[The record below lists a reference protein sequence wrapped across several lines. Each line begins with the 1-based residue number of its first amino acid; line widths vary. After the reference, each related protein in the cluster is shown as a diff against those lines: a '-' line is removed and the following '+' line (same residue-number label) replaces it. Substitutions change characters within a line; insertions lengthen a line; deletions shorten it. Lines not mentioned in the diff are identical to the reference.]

1 LARPK
6 RNPSQDNC
14 INITTKNKKK
24 TTITFAIDD
33 EVLQEL
39 RNDAEKEGGHSL
51 NSKINN
57 ILLKHVSFYRFLEQQ
72 QSIVIP
78 NKNFKFILD
87 NIDEKKLLEE
97 FKSVVF
103 DMIPS
108 DLLELRAK
116 LSIEN
121 WIKYVCESTLL
132 YAGAFQKFNYHID
145 EENRLHLIFRH
156 SHGIKWSRILSS
168 VFTQQM
174 ESLLGL
180 NCELVVIVVIIIVK
194 VKNPTTAFFMVKRF
208 FSIALFS
215 FCFDSM
221 LYIPQGNI

>member
-6 RNPSQDNC
+6 RNPPQDNC
-14 INITTKNKKK
+14 INTTTKNKKK
-24 TTITFAIDD
+24 TTITFTIDD
-33 EVLQEL
+33 DVLEEL
-39 RNDAEKEGGHSL
+39 RIDAEREGGHSL

-78 NKNFKFILD
+78 NKSFKIILD
-87 NIDEKKLLEE
+87 NIDESKLLEE

-103 DMIPS
+103 DIIPS

-180 NCELVVIVVIIIVK
+180 N
-194 VKNPTTAFFMVKRF
+194 TTATILPSSV
-208 FSIALFS
+208 ALKTVEKNIFTS
-215 FCFDSM
+215 NNNTNNKPNKG
-221 LYIPQGNI
+221 YIYHLAE